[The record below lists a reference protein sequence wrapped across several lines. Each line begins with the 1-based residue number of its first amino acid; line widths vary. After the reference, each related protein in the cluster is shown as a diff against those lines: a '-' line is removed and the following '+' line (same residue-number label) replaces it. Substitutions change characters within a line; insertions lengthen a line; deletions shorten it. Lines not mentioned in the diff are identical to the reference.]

1 MLGTL
6 LKWFGGEGGKPA
18 SSKAKD
24 IVPESGRSPDRLNQ
38 LYAGDRGIY
47 DLADNDAVLRL
58 WLPVPL
64 KTAMD
69 EAIAVM
75 GVTGAKYLRE
85 FFVVYLYGAHELL
98 RMKADKTGLYYVPSP
113 KPMISSERSSG
124 VMFSRAA
131 TVECIPGLGKNIA
144 ATKIKIPQKIKDDLD
159 SLAIRASVPL
169 GQFTR
174 DFDESEFSRR
184 VRVEIQLHED
194 LFVASTE
201 DNFLRK
207 LRWFQ
212 MGGETS
218 DRQWRDVLGLIRV
231 SGGSLDL
238 TYLRHWAK
246 VLGVEDLLERALAT
260 KLDA

>member
-174 DFDESEFSRR
+174 ELLASHFLGHTVWPERSEVWAQDEEKIATDWENGITEGEVFYLDGWRKVKDTSRVTFSK
-184 VRVEIQLHED
+184 I
-194 LFVASTE
+194 
-201 DNFLRK
+201 
-207 LRWFQ
+207 
-212 MGGETS
+212 ETM
-218 DRQWRDVLGLIRV
+218 R
-231 SGGSLDL
+231 
-238 TYLRHWAK
+238 
-246 VLGVEDLLERALAT
+246 
-260 KLDA
+260 